1 MRTIETGID
10 IAAPRWRV
18 WQVLTDVERYPAW
31 NPFVTSVDGVLREG
45 SKLRVRIEPPG
56 RKAITFEP
64 TVVALAQERELR
76 WRGRLLMPGLFDGEH
91 AFRLEERAGGCRF
104 HQTERFSGVLVPL
117 FGAGLLRA
125 TGRGFEAMNAALK
138 ARAED
143 QNKLP

>member
-18 WQVLTDVERYPAW
+18 WQVLTDVDRYPAW

-45 SKLRVRIEPPG
+45 GKLRVRIEPPG
-56 RKAITFEP
+56 RKAITFGP

-76 WRGRLLMPGLFDGEH
+76 WRGRLLIPGLLDGEH

-104 HQTERFSGVLVPL
+104 RQTERFSGVLVPL
-117 FGAGLLRA
+117 FGAGLLEATRRA
-125 TGRGFEAMNAALK
+125 SR
-138 ARAED
+138 R
-143 QNKLP
+143 

>member
-1 MRTIETGID
+1 MRTVEAGID

-31 NPFVTSVDGVLREG
+31 NPFITSVDGALREG
-45 SKLRVRIEPPG
+45 SKLQVRIEPPG
-56 RKAITFEP
+56 RRAVTFEP

-91 AFRLEERAGGCRF
+91 AFRLEERVDGCRF
-104 HQTERFSGVLVPL
+104 RQAVRLSGVLVPL
-117 FGAGLLRA
+117 LGAGLLEA
-125 TGRGFEAMNAALK
+125 TRRGFEAMNVVLK

-143 QNKLP
+143 QK